1 MRKGGDC
8 VLQNILLGLG
18 AAVSWMLPLFFLG
31 YAPSAVLFHGL
42 GAGGLLAGA
51 LWGLELLELSQLSSP
66 VALVIFLLMTLVLG
80 LEKGSSHGNGA
91 LAFLMAQG
99 AFGLFTLSLGF
110 DHWMLIAPAVLLVFT
125 GSAFLLKRFYPE
137 AGWQEYFSGA
147 TPPDKK
153 LDVRLWHLYTLAL
166 SQCLLCS
173 LVPHLLQPSS
183 TQGRWALLLLLW
195 FVYFG
200 CLLGVCILIAYRR
213 ETVAALIDQQYRREM
228 QSFMDVIRSQ
238 RHDYNFH
245 VQTLSRLLH
254 EENLEVCRKYVN
266 ELVQDSIRMNTLLPI
281 QDPAISAMIHNFQTL
296 AARKGIELH
305 IEVQNDLSRVVT
317 SVYETNK
324 VISNLLQNAI
334 DEISGHHDQ
343 HGSIDLTILK
353 RGEYCVIHVSNPFYG
368 NVEAGTYIENIYRH
382 GYTTKPGHDGV
393 GLSSIKT
400 LLERHKGLIYTRIE
414 EGQIRFTAKIPL
426 RYAQNTED
434 TMQREEQI

>member
-1 MRKGGDC
+1 MLKI
-8 VLQNILLGLG
+8 VMQGLG
-18 AAVSWMLPLFFLG
+18 AALAWMLPLFFLG

-51 LWGLELLELSQLSSP
+51 LWGLELMELSQLSAP
-66 VALVIFLLMTLVLG
+66 VALVIFLLMALALG

-91 LAFLMAQG
+91 LSFLMAQG
-99 AFGLFTLSLGF
+99 AFSLFAFSLGLTP
-110 DHWMLIAPAVLLVFT
+110 WGIATPAILLVFVCIT
-125 GSAFLLKRFYPE
+125 FLLKRVYPE
-137 AGWQEYFSGA
+137 AGWQEYFTCA

-153 LDVRLWHLYTLAL
+153 LDVRLWHLYALAL
-166 SQCLLCS
+166 LQCLCCALA
-173 LVPHLLQPSS
+173 PYLLQPASNPER
-183 TQGRWALLLLLW
+183 GGLLLLLSIL
-195 FVYFG
+195 YFG
-200 CLLGVCILIAYRR
+200 CLLGMCILIAYRR
-213 ETVAALIDQQYRREM
+213 ETMAALIDQQYRREM

-254 EENLEVCRKYVN
+254 EENLEACRQYVH

-281 QDPAISAMIHNFQTL
+281 SDPAISAMIHNFQTL
-296 AARKGIELH
+296 AARKGIALH

-324 VISNLLQNAI
+324 VLSNLLQNAI
-334 DEISGHHDQ
+334 DEISSHHDPQ
-343 HGSIDLTILK
+343 GIIDLTILK

-368 NVEAGTYIENIYRH
+368 DVEAGAYIENIYRH

-400 LLERHKGLIYTRIE
+400 LLERHKGLIFTRIE
-414 EGQIRFTAKIPL
+414 GGQIRFTAKIPL

-434 TMQREEQI
+434 TMQREEQK